1 MWLVCSQLVAEF
13 KRLGSVIVYA
23 NFNKII
29 ICTKKHTIG
38 DAIGYIEFVVQSIR
52 NKELFHGI
60 DISYL
65 QCWEYL
71 MWLDP
76 VSRYHSVVA
85 HNFLCSFLCRI
96 YRHRLS
102 VMNISDQMH
111 VTASCGQVVQMV
123 AKFTTLRLMILQ
135 VEMQESSHCTD
146 VCNNS

>member
-1 MWLVCSQLVAEF
+1 MFSQLVAEF

-76 VSRYHSVVA
+76 VSRLHWVVA
-85 HNFLCSFLCRI
+85 DNMLCSFLCLI
-96 YRHRLS
+96 Y
-102 VMNISDQMH
+102 
-111 VTASCGQVVQMV
+111 G
-123 AKFTTLRLMILQ
+123 
-135 VEMQESSHCTD
+135 
-146 VCNNS
+146 